1 MSDQIKPINSKET
14 VEVIKFLAQYE
25 KEKVYDSLN
34 KIDNIRN
41 TVNKFY
47 PFILIALTLR
57 LESFENIQKII
68 ALILFSILTFV
79 LAWINWDIT
88 VLSGFS
94 SKSIMKEIYGETKTL
109 KPNSFYNTKINN
121 KEELIWNYT
130 LNGYLSRLKDTEDK
144 IQILFELRKAFFI
157 VGLVLSFLMMF

>member
-1 MSDQIKPINSKET
+1 MTNKIKPINSKET

-25 KEKVYDSLN
+25 KEKVYDSLSTV
-34 KIDNIRN
+34 DNIRN

-47 PFILIALTLR
+47 PFILIALAFR
-57 LESFENIQKII
+57 IESFENIQKII
-68 ALILFSILTFV
+68 ALFLFSILTFI

-94 SKSIMKEIYGETKTL
+94 GKSIMKEVYEEAKTL
-109 KPNSFYNTKINN
+109 KSNSFYNTEINN

-130 LNGYLSRLKDTEDK
+130 LNGYISRLKDTEDK
-144 IQILFELRKAFFI
+144 IQILFKLRKGFFI
-157 VGLVLSFLMMF
+157 AGLILSFLIML

>member
-14 VEVIKFLAQYE
+14 VEVIKFLVQYE

-94 SKSIMKEIYGETKTL
+94 SKSIMKEVYGETKTL

-121 KEELIWNYT
+121 EEELIWNYT
-130 LNGYLSRLKDTEDK
+130 LNGYLSRFKDTEDK